1 MKTSKICVILL
12 SLVGLCCATFCT
24 EPVKQFQ
31 VSNIN
36 ITLKGPCPSHTD
48 PLLISVG
55 DTMIYECEYQF
66 PNTVNYVP
74 LWNIS
79 GFSDSPYPF
88 GFNSPPS
95 NIIITEEEGSTTFFE
110 FNVIEIES
118 IRIQCGLCQVV
129 DCSMEPLK
137 NNIVSEPV
145 TLVVFGE

>member
-12 SLVGLCCATFCT
+12 SLVGLCCATFCI

-48 PLLISVG
+48 PLLIPVG
-55 DTMIYECEYQF
+55 DVMMYECEYQF
-66 PNTVNYVP
+66 PNAENYAP

-79 GFSDSPYPF
+79 GFRDSPYPL

-95 NIIITEEEGSTTFFE
+95 NIIITEEEGSTTILE
-110 FNVIEIES
+110 FNVIEIEY

-129 DCSMEPLK
+129 DCIMEPLK

-145 TLVVFGE
+145 TLVAFSE

>member
-12 SLVGLCCATFCT
+12 SLVGLCCATFCA

-55 DTMIYECEYQF
+55 DTMIYKCEYQF
-66 PNTVNYVP
+66 PNTENYIP

-79 GFSDSPYPF
+79 GYSDSPYPF
-88 GFNSPPS
+88 GFNSPS
-95 NIIITEEEGSTTFFE
+95 NIIIKEEGSTTFLE
-110 FNVIEIES
+110 FSVIEIES
-118 IRIQCGLCQVV
+118 IKIQCGLCQVV
-129 DCSMEPLK
+129 DCSMKPLK

-145 TLVVFGE
+145 TLVAFSE